1 MNILDKFRYSK
12 DDPSQLNISLKK
24 DPYDKVNNN
33 TSSNLNQLLSTSVK
47 VSKEIFPKID
57 LAIEKVFERL
67 KIKNNLNFFVTANHL
82 QVQASCSAMP
92 LGDSAEI
99 ILTSK
104 LIELLNEEE
113 LQSVIAHEIAHFYYQ
128 HALYPNANSTKN
140 RVEILN
146 LLNFSRAAE
155 ISADRIGFIGC
166 GSLEASLRAML
177 KITSGLDEKHLKF
190 NFSTYLDQL
199 RELKEIKGDQNLMYS
214 THPNFLNRMQALIWF
229 SMSNEYND
237 HFDTGK
243 KGTFDLKT
251 VDDKIY
257 DSIKK
262 VIGDEVEYSNKEVVS
277 RALMWGS
284 IEVFLSDKKFSKKEQ
299 EIFKKNFGDK
309 STESI
314 ISLIKIS
321 NPKSIQEKIN
331 NTFDEASK
339 LLNKDKEKI
348 INELSKL
355 IKVVDGDKKIAETTI
370 NKIKTSLKL

>member
-355 IKVVDGDKKIAETTI
+355 IKVVDGDKKIAETTL
-370 NKIKTSLKL
+370 NKIKTSLKI